1 LGSDYDGALVEYL
14 KALAIQ
20 ESVLEFVLGTEHQDA
35 ANTSNNIG
43 EVLYTKGDYDRAS
56 VEYRNSLAIFES
68 FLGMEQDAV
77 NTYNNL
83 HMVQKKKSNDNGA
96 LEGSV

>member
-1 LGSDYDGALVEYL
+1 LESVLGSDYDGALVEYL

-43 EVLYTKGDYDRAS
+43 EVLYTKGDYDGAL
-56 VEYRNSLAIFES
+56 VEYRKALAIHNPSWNPSWEVTTT
-68 FLGMEQDAV
+68 ERW
-77 NTYNNL
+77 
-83 HMVQKKKSNDNGA
+83 
-96 LEGSV
+96 